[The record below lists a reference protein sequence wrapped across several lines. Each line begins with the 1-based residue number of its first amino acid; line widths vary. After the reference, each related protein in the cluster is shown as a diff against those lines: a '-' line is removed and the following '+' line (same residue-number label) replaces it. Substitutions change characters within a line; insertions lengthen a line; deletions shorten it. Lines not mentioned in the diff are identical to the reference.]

1 MTKTVMSS
9 NTNHHVTQ
17 LYTLNSNHWHA
28 VEFDELTTAAQ
39 RTSAI
44 EKGSVF
50 FFPNLAFLLSPEEQ
64 ALLSPQLTNPK
75 HKNISLQK
83 NNYLKGLRGSAA
95 QHNCALAMISRYQQ
109 YTRVLINHLFPHYQH
124 TLRTEPTSL
133 RLHRVEA
140 RHTSW
145 RKDDTR
151 LHIDAFPSRPNHGER
166 ILRVFTNISPNGE
179 ARVWRIGAPFE
190 NIAQQFIPRTRSLL
204 PGAAWLMHQLGITK
218 RVRSAYDQLMLQLHD
233 AMKSD
238 QHYQNQGAQ
247 QTMHFPAGSTW
258 VCYSDQVPHA
268 VMAGQ
273 FMLEQTYFLAPQDM
287 MHPEYAP
294 LSILQGLT
302 QKKLI

>member
-1 MTKTVMSS
+1 MTKTEMTSS
-9 NTNHHVTQ
+9 PNHHTTQ
-17 LYTLNSNHWHA
+17 LYTLNSNSWHA
-28 VEFDELTTAAQ
+28 VEFDGLITAAE
-39 RTSAI
+39 RTQAI
-44 EKGSVF
+44 EKGSVL
-50 FFPNLAFLLSPEEQ
+50 FFPKLAFVLSPEEQ

-83 NNYLKGLRGSAA
+83 NNHLKGLRGSAT
-95 QHNCALAMISRYQQ
+95 QHDSALAMISRYQQ
-109 YTRVLINHLFPHYQH
+109 YTRLLINNLFPHYQN

-166 ILRVFTNISPNGE
+166 ILRVFTNISPKCE

-190 NIAQQFIPRTRSLL
+190 KIAQQFIPRTRPLL
-204 PGAAWLMHQLGITK
+204 PGAAWLMNQLGITK

-238 QHYQNQGAQ
+238 QHYQSQGSQ
-247 QTMHFPAGSTW
+247 QTIHFPAGSTW

-273 FMLEQTYFLAPQDM
+273 FMLEQTYFLSPQHM

-294 LSILQGLT
+294 LSILQNLT
-302 QKKLI
+302 QKKLV